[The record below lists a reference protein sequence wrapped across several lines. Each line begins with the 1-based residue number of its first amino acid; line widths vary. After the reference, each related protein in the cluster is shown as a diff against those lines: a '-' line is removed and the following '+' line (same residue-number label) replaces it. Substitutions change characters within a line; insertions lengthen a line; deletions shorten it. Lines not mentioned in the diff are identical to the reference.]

1 MESYTFVVV
10 GGGIAGVSC
19 VEMLCHLR
27 PDNRVLLITAS
38 QLVKAVANVS
48 QLTQILCSFD
58 VEEQNYGEFSGKFPN
73 LTVVQDTVLDILP
86 ESHQIRTDKG
96 LTFHYEKLCLC
107 HGARPRLLSDN
118 EFVLGIR
125 DTESVQVFQNKL
137 KEASRVVIVGNGGI
151 ATELVHELKGVD
163 VIWVIKDETISATFV
178 DPGAGQF
185 FLDSLQEGQTG
196 GAPEVCKR
204 MKYSSRDLAP
214 NSSTCKGS
222 ALGPDWHRNIQTLG
236 AKVESTARNVMV
248 EFKSEVKRVLT
259 RTEFQGCGLKESD
272 KWQSARDW
280 SVYIELDNGTVLGSD
295 FVVSATG
302 VTPNGDLISGH
313 LFEQTPDLGIK
324 VDDNFRT
331 NVLDVFAAG
340 DVCTTTWTNAPHW
353 FQMRLWTQARQM
365 GLHVGQC
372 MNASLENRLQTLD
385 FSFEMFT
392 HVTKFFGYKVVLLGL
407 FNGQTLN
414 NEYEILLRITK
425 GQEYVKTIL
434 KDGRM
439 HGAIL
444 IGETDLE
451 ETFENLILN
460 QMDLSSY
467 GEDLLDPSVDIEDYF
482 D

>member
-1 MESYTFVVV
+1 M
-10 GGGIAGVSC
+10 
-19 VEMLCHLR
+19 
-27 PDNRVLLITAS
+27 
-38 QLVKAVANVS
+38 
-48 QLTQILCSFD
+48 
-58 VEEQNYGEFSGKFPN
+58 
-73 LTVVQDTVLDILP
+73 
-86 ESHQIRTDKG
+86 
-96 LTFHYEKLCLC
+96 
-107 HGARPRLLSDN
+107 
-118 EFVLGIR
+118 
-125 DTESVQVFQNKL
+125 FQNKL
-137 KEASRVVIVGNGGI
+137 KEASRVVIVGELMFWTTSRGASSPVDLYLFHSGNGGI

-185 FLDSLQEGQTG
+185 FLDSLEEDQSEKP
-196 GAPEVCKR
+196 PEICKR
-204 MKYSSRDLAP
+204 MKYSARDLAP
-214 NSSTCKGS
+214 ISSSCCGS
-222 ALGPDWHRNIQTLG
+222 ALGPDWHHNIQTFG
-236 AKVESTARNVMV
+236 AKLESTSKKVNV
-248 EFKSEVKRVLT
+248 EFKSEVKRVLN
-259 RTEFQGCGLKESD
+259 RSQFLECGLKEND
-272 KWQSARDW
+272 KWHSTREW
-280 SVYIELDNGTVLGSD
+280 NVYIELDNGTVFGSD

-302 VTPNGDLISGH
+302 VTPNSDMISGN
-313 LFEQTPDLGIK
+313 LFEKAPDFGIK
-324 VDDNFRT
+324 VDDNFQT
-331 NVLDVFAAG
+331 NVHDVFAAG
-340 DVCTTTWTNAPHW
+340 DVCTTTWNNAQHW

-372 MNASLENRLQTLD
+372 MNASLENRVQPLD

-414 NEYEILLRITK
+414 QEYEILLRVTK
-425 GQEYVKTIL
+425 GQEYVKTIM

-467 GEDLLDPSVDIEDYF
+467 GEDLLNPNIDIEDYF